1 MLTEGHR
8 YDEIRNLYVDQLAFV
23 WMEDSTM
30 ETTRISVDKKID
42 SFAEGDLEYATEMFS
57 ALLEIVNKDGDV
69 TAPSNTS
76 PTVSYSRFSLFPALC
91 RSFYFVQSGPADHE
105 PRLLGLCEY
114 RAHQVDSQRCSL

>member
-1 MLTEGHR
+1 
-8 YDEIRNLYVDQLAFV
+8 
-23 WMEDSTM
+23 M

-114 RAHQVDSQRCSL
+114 RAHQVDSQRRSL